1 MNLSKYEMAETSVLH
16 LVDAG
21 DEPMYAD
28 LPDGSGPDLTR
39 PMRAHVFGPGS
50 KQYARALNNRQNHNV
65 DLLKRKGKTKE
76 TAEEAQRETAN
87 FLAACTDHLE
97 NVESESGATG
107 RALHLE
113 IYTNLKLSF
122 IPTQIGVFINE
133 TSNFT
138 KGSATS

>member
-21 DEPMYAD
+21 DELMYAD

-76 TAEEAQRETAN
+76 TAE
-87 FLAACTDHLE
+87 
-97 NVESESGATG
+97 
-107 RALHLE
+107 
-113 IYTNLKLSF
+113 
-122 IPTQIGVFINE
+122 
-133 TSNFT
+133 
-138 KGSATS
+138 